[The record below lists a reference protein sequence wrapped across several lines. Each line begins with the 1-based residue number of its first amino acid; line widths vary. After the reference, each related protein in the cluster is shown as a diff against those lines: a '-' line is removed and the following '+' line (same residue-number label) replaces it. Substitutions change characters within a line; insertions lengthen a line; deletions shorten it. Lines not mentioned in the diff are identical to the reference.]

1 MKKEMKT
8 ELTKGK
14 ILSAAMKEF
23 GAKGYEGASLNNICE
38 TGIAKGLLYH
48 NYENKDALYLA
59 CVEQCFHMLTESL
72 KDADIGTDLHQYA
85 QARLTFFREHENE
98 ARLFFESVL
107 QPPVPLKDQIS
118 KARAPFDAFNR
129 ELCSRIL
136 DTIILRPDITK
147 EDAIQYFALLQEMFN
162 GYFSSPAV
170 TGLSF
175 ADTMAAHEKELSK
188 MLDYMLY
195 GIANRGETK

>member
-23 GAKGYEGASLNNICE
+23 GAKGYEGASLNTICSM
-38 TGIAKGLLYH
+38 GIAKGLLYH
-48 NYENKDALYLA
+48 NYKNKDALYLA
-59 CVEQCFHMLTESL
+59 CVEECFRALTECL
-72 KDADIGTDLHQYA
+72 KAADIGTDLQQYA
-85 QARLTFFREHENE
+85 QARLTFFCGHENE

-107 QPPVPLKDQIS
+107 QPPVHLKDQIS

-136 DTIILRPDITK
+136 DTIILRPDISK
-147 EDAIQYFALLQEMFN
+147 EDALQYFGLLQEMFN
-162 GYFSSPAV
+162 GYFSSPAA

-175 ADTMAAHEKELSK
+175 ADTMAAHEKGLSK

-195 GIANRGETK
+195 GIAERGEAK

>member
-8 ELTKGK
+8 ELTKEK

-23 GAKGYEGASLNNICE
+23 GAKGYEGASLNHICE

-48 NYENKDALYLA
+48 NYENKDALFLA
-59 CVEQCFHMLTESL
+59 CVDECFHTLTEYL
-72 KDADIGTDLHQYA
+72 KNADIGTDLHQYA
-85 QARLTFFREHENE
+85 QARLTFFRGHENE

-107 QPPVPLKDQIS
+107 QPPVSLKDQIS

-136 DTIILRPDITK
+136 DTTILRPDITK
-147 EDAIQYFALLQEMFN
+147 EDAIQYFGLLQEMFN

-170 TGLSF
+170 SGFSF
-175 ADTMAAHEKELSK
+175 D
-188 MLDYMLY
+188 
-195 GIANRGETK
+195 